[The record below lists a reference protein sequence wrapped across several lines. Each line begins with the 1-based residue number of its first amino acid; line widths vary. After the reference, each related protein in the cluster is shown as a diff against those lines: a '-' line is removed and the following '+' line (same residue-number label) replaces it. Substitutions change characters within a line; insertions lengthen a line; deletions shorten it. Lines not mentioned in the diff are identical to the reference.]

1 MRKLRIIA
9 FILSTLAGLSLS
21 ATLTTDAYACPG
33 GYVPCGPGCCPAR

>member
-9 FILSTLAGLSLS
+9 FILSTLAGLCLS
-21 ATLTTDAYACPG
+21 ATLTTDAYACPS